1 MSKNTHRLTRKRFER
16 LAAAKYGMQVREVHD
31 GVMRNTVEPVKRMQE
46 KIQTAKRRRMVREG
60 RKR

>member
-16 LAAAKYGMQVREVHD
+16 LMAAKYGMQVREVHD
-31 GVMRNTVEPVKRMQE
+31 MAMRNIVEPGKRIQE
-46 KIQTAKRRRMVREG
+46 KTQTTKHRRTVREG